1 MACWSPIAWPDDP
14 TVRATLAAH
23 LGHGRPAGEGCGP
36 VVLTL
41 SDNGAGAGV
50 FALEHPSRAGLPG
63 AEAEIARAAAA
74 ARSRLTEV
82 ASLAACTD
90 AALPALRPLY
100 FANGEQKIVA
110 GGSLGLSVALWA
122 AGRALH
128 LDLSCDAAIGRVDDS
143 GAVLRVEGAAPK
155 LHALQAVGVGLS
167 RIWAPTAMR
176 AELEPVIAAR
186 WPGREVELV
195 CVNSLNEAIAQL
207 AVEAS
212 HTLVPA
218 SEAERR
224 AQLADHLRAAVRGG
238 PLRPTAPLAALTM
251 LRAWRAASVEPWDR
265 WAADWALAIAERHAG
280 FPARCPPLEQPA
292 CSTEGM
298 SLGVGDL
305 CLLHAHLA
313 QTHADAPGAEGA
325 AAVLDQLATVAAERA
340 QAGAPAS
347 AAGLFGAIGRAAL
360 MVDADQARRCAER
373 AARLWLSEDPAL
385 AGHALCAW
393 LIAAEASGLGRP
405 EALGAARKARAAW
418 GRGVRDDVREAFLDL
433 AEARALLGD
442 DPAGAQTLVDR
453 VLRAQ
458 LPGGLEYLRRS
469 ALRVGWLAGP
479 ATAPTPPELLA
490 EDGPYGAIYLH
501 LHQIDRALRAGD
513 RAGLVAARSALL
525 EPGGGKSPQLL
536 AVLVHLLG
544 GVALSATAGAE
555 GAEGADVLEAK
566 LRCFPY

>member
-1 MACWSPIAWPDDP
+1 MACWSPIAWPEDP
-14 TVRATLAAH
+14 TVRAALAEH
-23 LGHGRPAGEGCGP
+23 LGRERPDGVGCGP

-41 SDNGAGAGV
+41 SDKGAGAGV
-50 FALEHPSRAGLPG
+50 FALEPASRDGLPG
-63 AEAEIARAAAA
+63 AEAEIERAAAA

-100 FANGEQKIVA
+100 FANGDQKIVA

-143 GAVLRVEGAAPK
+143 GAILRVEGGAPK
-155 LHALQAVGVGLS
+155 LDALQAVGLGLS

-176 AELEPVIAAR
+176 AELEPLIAAR

-195 CVNSLNEAIAQL
+195 CVNSLNEALAQL

-212 HTLVPA
+212 HTLVSA
-218 SEAERR
+218 SEGERR
-224 AQLADHLRAAVRGG
+224 AQLAGHLRAAVRGEAA
-238 PLRPTAPLAALTM
+238 RTTAPLAALTM

-280 FPARCPPLEQPA
+280 FPARCPPLVQPE
-292 CSTEGM
+292 CSAEGRR
-298 SLGVGDL
+298 LGPRDAA
-305 CLLHAHLA
+305 LLKAHLA
-313 QTHADAPGAEGA
+313 QTHADEPGAEGVPA
-325 AAVLDQLATVAAERA
+325 LLDQLAAEAAALA
-340 QAGAPAS
+340 QVDDGA
-347 AAGLFGAIGRAAL
+347 AAAPMFGAIARAWL
-360 MVDADQARRCAER
+360 MIDAAQAQRYAAQ
-373 AARLWLSEDPAL
+373 AARLFLSEDPKA
-385 AGHALCAW
+385 ASHAICAW
-393 LIAAEASGLGRP
+393 LIAAGATGEGRR
-405 EALGAARKARAAW
+405 EALDAAGSLRGALVSAGGNRVA
-418 GRGVRDDVREAFLDL
+418 EAFLDL

-442 DPAGAQTLVDR
+442 DPAGARARVER
-453 VLRAQ
+453 VLRAH

-479 ATAPTPPELLA
+479 DTAPTPAELLV

-501 LHQIDRALRAGD
+501 LHQVDRALRSGD
-513 RAGLVAARSALL
+513 REGLVAARSALL

-536 AVLVHLLG
+536 AVLAHLLS
-544 GVALSATAGAE
+544 GVALSAP
-555 GAEGADVLEAK
+555 EGADGLAAK